1 MILRLWSG
9 YTTPERALEYDRVL
23 DSDVAP
29 GIAGREMRGLER
41 FEVWTRMASEVEGER
56 EFLTAMWFR
65 DLDAV
70 AEFTDGDPRR
80 SVVPPQAR
88 ATLSRFDEHSRHYE
102 LRRRH
107 LPRT

>member
-9 YTTPERALEYDRVL
+9 YTTPGQAIEYDRVL
-23 DSDVAP
+23 DTDVAP
-29 GIAGREMRGLER
+29 GIVGRGMGGLDR
-41 FEVWTRMASEVEGER
+41 FEVWTRLTSEVQGER

-70 AEFTDGDPRR
+70 AEFTDGDPHR

-88 ATLSRFDEHSRHYE
+88 ATLSRFDAHSRHYE

-107 LPRT
+107 LPRA